1 MGLPLTKARNLTEL
15 RDRAPAEIG
24 RDGDTVTMASTP
36 YLVQPP
42 SRGSLA
48 DLPYV
53 NAAEDPTAVV
63 FSRRPEGPGGAG
75 RSGGS
80 PGPGRTGWRNVTAA
94 EFAAQVTETA
104 KGLIEAGVGPGDRIA
119 IMSRTSYEWTLL
131 DFAAW
136 AAGAVPV
143 PIYPTASAEQAAWII
158 RDAAVTAVFVEDET
172 CARVLAETVTSA
184 DFPPALWRLDR
195 GALAELAQRG
205 AAVPDADVEQR
216 RAGLTPD
223 TTATIIYTS
232 GTTGTPKGAPLTHGN
247 FLTEAVNCVALL
259 RPVFDSVSD
268 EPPCTLLFLP
278 LTHVLGRM
286 IEVSCVQARIRL
298 GHSPSIA
305 PAELRP
311 DLESFGATFL
321 VGVPYLFEKI
331 HQLGRVDAQALHA
344 ARVYDR
350 ATQVA
355 IRYGREALRALA
367 GEGPGP
373 SLGLR
378 AEHLLCDLLVYR
390 KVRKA
395 LGGRVH
401 YAISGG
407 SALAPELLLFFAG
420 AGVLIYEG
428 YGLTETTGPSTVNPP
443 LRPRPGTV
451 GPPVPGSQVRIAE
464 DGEVLLRGP
473 QVFRGYQSAAD
484 PETDPET
491 GGWFATG
498 DLGRLDPDGYL
509 TITGRKKDIIITSG
523 GKNLSPGPLE
533 DRIRAHPLVSQCL
546 VLGDGRK
553 YAAAL
558 VTLDPEALEQHDG
571 QAHPPV
577 GPAADVQVDSAIPV
591 PPAVPAEIARAVAE
605 ANRSV
610 SRAESIRRVRIV
622 DGDFTEERGLLTPS
636 LKVKRAAVISA
647 YGPDIDA
654 LYA

>member
-1 MGLPLTKARNLTEL
+1 VGLPLARAKNLTEL
-15 RDRAPAEIG
+15 RDRAPVETE
-24 RDGDTVTMASTP
+24 RDGRSVSAATTP

-42 SRGSLA
+42 DHGSLA

-53 NAAEDPTAVV
+53 NAAEEPGAAV
-63 FSRRPEGPGGAG
+63 FSRRTEGG
-75 RSGGS
+75 R
-80 PGPGRTGWRNVTAA
+80 WRDVTAA
-94 EFAAQVTETA
+94 EFAAEVTATA
-104 KGLIEAGVGPGDRIA
+104 KGLIAAGTGPGDRIA
-119 IMSRTSYEWTLL
+119 IMSRTCYEWTLL

-136 AAGAVPV
+136 AAGAVVV
-143 PIYPTASAEQAAWII
+143 PIYPTASADQAAWII
-158 RDAAVTAVFVEDET
+158 RDAAVTAVVAEDEA
-172 CARVLAETVTSA
+172 CAGVLAEAVKSA
-184 DFPPALWRLDR
+184 GEPPPIWRLDR
-195 GALAELAQRG
+195 NVMAELAERG
-205 AAVPDADVEQR
+205 TAVPDTEVER
-216 RAGLTPD
+216 RRGGLDPSA
-223 TTATIIYTS
+223 TATIIYTS
-232 GTTGTPKGAPLTHGN
+232 GTTGMPKGAPLTHGN

-278 LTHVLGRM
+278 LAHVLGRI
-286 IEVSCVQARIRL
+286 IEISCVQARIRF
-298 GHSPSIA
+298 GHSPSIK
-305 PAELRP
+305 PEELRP

-344 ARVYDR
+344 AHVYDR
-350 ATQVA
+350 ATRIA
-355 IRYGREALRALA
+355 IRYGKQALRSLA

-378 AEHLLCDLLVYR
+378 AAHLLYELLVYR

-395 LGGRVH
+395 LGGKIH

-407 SALAPELLLFFAG
+407 SALSPDLLLFFAG

-451 GPPVPGSQVRIAE
+451 GPPVPGSAVRIAE

-473 QVFRGYQSAAD
+473 QVFRGYQPAAEA
-484 PETDPET
+484 PSGTGTAGTGTAGTDRD
-491 GGWFATG
+491 GWFATG
-498 DLGRLDPDGYL
+498 DLGQLDADGYL

-533 DRIRAHPLVSQCL
+533 DRIRAHPLISQCMI
-546 VLGDGRK
+546 VGDGRP
-553 YAAAL
+553 YVAAL
-558 VTLDPEALEQHDG
+558 VTLDPEALDKYDG
-571 QAHPPV
+571 HGARA
-577 GPAADVQVDSAIPV
+577 AADAGVQVDSALPV
-591 PPAVPAEIARAVAE
+591 PPSVPAGIAAAIAE

-636 LKVKRAAVISA
+636 LKVKRQAVIDA
-647 YGPDIDA
+647 YGPDVDA
-654 LYA
+654 LYS